1 MFGNAISG
9 GDTRNDGI
17 RFLEELFGIFHGL
30 AFRLQLLQVGSL
42 QNHKLCLARLANCKN
57 HCQWRYPS

>member
-17 RFLEELFGIFHGL
+17 GFLEELFGIFHGS
-30 AFRLQLLQVGSL
+30 AFQFQLFQVCFS
-42 QNHKLCLARLANCKN
+42 QNYKLCLAGLANRKKALPMAIC
-57 HCQWRYPS
+57 